1 MPPVA
6 IAETGSDKIVGL
18 KKEQGFAAHSFTLD
32 QAAKADAVNVPE
44 VLVHGNRA
52 NTLPVPGWPVYK
64 SPQDSLQVQKEHLA
78 AAFRI
83 FGKTLGCTFGAG
95 GHMSLRD
102 PTNPHLM
109 WMNPFGQPYST
120 IQADDLVCIDEDG
133 YVVDGIGNQAVVNS
147 AGVHIHLGLH
157 KSRPDINAAVHTHT
171 DNGVAWSTFGKRI
184 EMLNQDACA
193 FVDDQ
198 AIVKFNG
205 IVTAAEEGIRI
216 AKELGP
222 KKTVAILENHGL
234 LTVGSTIDEAAYRF
248 LLMDKLCAIQLKVDQ
263 AGVEKKLVS
272 DEEARKNANISSSP
286 FFMYTNFQ
294 VEMKNLERMEKN
306 EKM

>member
-6 IAETGSDKIVGL
+6 IAESDELPQNTKGSETG
-18 KKEQGFAAHSFTLD
+18 FTAHSFTLD
-32 QAAKADAVNVPE
+32 QAAMAGAVNVPE

-52 NTLPVPGWPVYK
+52 NTLPIPAWPVYK
-64 SPQDSLQVQKEHLA
+64 TVEESLRVQKEHLA
-78 AAFRI
+78 AAFRL
-83 FGKTLGCTFGAG
+83 FGKTMDTRFGAG

-120 IQADDLVCIDEDG
+120 IQPEDLVCIDEDG
-133 YVVDGIGNQAVVNS
+133 YVVEGVGNQCVVNS

-157 KSRPDINAAVHTHT
+157 KARPDINAAVHTHS
-171 DNGVAWSTFGKRI
+171 DNGVAWSTFGRKI
-184 EMLNQDACA
+184 EMLNQDTCA

-205 IVTAAEEGIRI
+205 IVTAAEEGLRI
-216 AKELGP
+216 AEQLG
-222 KKTVAILENHGL
+222 KGKTVAILENHGL
-234 LTVGSTIDEAAYRF
+234 LTVGQTIDEAAYRF
-248 LLMDKLCAIQLKVDQ
+248 LLMDKLCGIQLKTNQ
-263 AGVEKKLVS
+263 AGLPKKIVS
-272 DEEARKNANISSSP
+272 DEEARKNAKISSSP

-294 VEMKNLERMEKN
+294 TELKNLERLEGRIH
-306 EKM
+306 